1 VGANHFR
8 TYHTVLK
15 TSEDYYSA
23 MTEARIIA
31 ANISSML
38 STDTVKVDVY
48 PYSVFYVFYEQYL
61 TMWRDVLTSLALS
74 AAGVFL
80 VTFILLGLDIHSA
93 LIILVTIFMII
104 ADVFGLMYW
113 WNISLNAVSLINL
126 VMVGPL

>member
-1 VGANHFR
+1 MGANHFR

-80 VTFILLGLDIHSA
+80 VTFILLGLDIQSA